1 MNTIEPVDTLTKLKS
16 LFIHYLDFSSGQIQM
31 DEYLNVFLQEVKKLF
46 SLEEAALYL
55 YDEWKGHLYMSAS
68 TVKGKKHVFSGEED
82 LAVFASASEEY
93 YYKNYPLT
101 CLTGFEAI
109 LPVKENGRMAGLV
122 ALKEKKQGILEAM
135 GKEKTIQF
143 SKECTKI
150 LLAAFSI
157 RKVFLEE
164 QRYKQLY
171 RVTDKFHSSMNMDAV
186 LQEVITTLEEVYP
199 GFVYFLLLSHDNDSH
214 GDLPIRDLGYD
225 HENAAAMQA
234 YVTGTVQFEDLPS
247 VRKSL
252 LYAPLKGKQGVYGVL
267 QVIAPDALTFPAH
280 EVEFISVLAHTAGN
294 ALENAQLYQQSKR
307 LISDL
312 QLINETSH
320 KLNSNLRLS
329 DTMEY
334 MRNQIMKSFNA
345 HETGFI
351 HLGQNGAI
359 NILTGSTGFFKTD
372 EAAAFVEYVSCRIN
386 SDRESLFIGDI
397 STQCPEWNPGFH
409 SLMAVPMMESNM
421 LKGFAIV
428 LHREPYYFSFE
439 MFKLLQSLIH
449 HSSLALSNS
458 MLREELEKMVIT
470 DHLTR
475 LYSRSYLDEK
485 ILQSMETDMEGTF
498 ILIDIDDFKKVND
511 TYGHQIGDEI
521 LVQVAK
527 LIQSNIRG
535 SDVGAR
541 WGGEELAI
549 YLPRVPLEAGI
560 AIAERL
566 LVRVRDSSEPAIT
579 ISCGISYWS
588 AERND
593 DAKALFKR
601 ADEALYQA
609 KSTGKNKVLV
619 NSGSKSISSD
629 I

>member
-16 LFIHYLDFSSGQIQM
+16 LFLHYLDFSGGQIQM
-31 DEYLNVFLQEVKKLF
+31 DEYLSVFLQEIKELF

-68 TVKGKKHVFSGEED
+68 TERGKKQIIAGEED
-82 LAVFASASEEY
+82 LAVFASADGEY
-93 YYKNYPLT
+93 YYKSYPVP
-101 CLTGFEAI
+101 CLAGFQTI
-109 LPVKENGRMAGLV
+109 LPVKVNGKMAGLV
-122 ALKEKKQGILEAM
+122 ALKEKKQGVLGALDSEKAAM
-135 GKEKTIQF
+135 CSREF
-143 SKECTKI
+143 TKI
-150 LLAAFSI
+150 LLAALSI
-157 RKVFLEE
+157 SKVFLEE

-171 RVTDKFHSSMNMDAV
+171 RVTEKFHSSMNMDAV
-186 LQEVITTLEEVYP
+186 LKEVITTLEEVYP
-199 GFVYFLLLSHDNDSH
+199 GFVYYLLLSHDNDSH

-267 QVIAPDALTFPAH
+267 QVIAPDALTFPAS

-329 DTMEY
+329 DTMDY

-351 HLGQNGAI
+351 LLGQNGAV
-359 NILTGSTGFFKTD
+359 NILTGSTGFFKTE
-372 EAAAFVEYVSCRIN
+372 EAAPYVEYVSRRIN

-397 STQCPEWNPGFH
+397 STQCPQAAPGFH
-409 SLMAVPMMESNM
+409 SMMAVPMMESNM
-421 LKGFAIV
+421 LKGFAVV

-485 ILQSMETDMEGTF
+485 ILHSMATDMEGTF

-521 LVQVAK
+521 LVQVAQ

-535 SDVGAR
+535 SDIGAR

-566 LVRVRDSSEPAIT
+566 LVRVRESSEPAIT
-579 ISCGISYWS
+579 ISCGISSWS
-588 AERND
+588 AERSDN
-593 DAKALFKR
+593 AKDLFKR

-619 NSGSKSISSD
+619 HSGSE
-629 I
+629 